1 MAKEQEEKYFF
12 NDFKDNRKSLNLTV
26 DDIVKST
33 KIQRQYIIAIEK
45 GEFSKLPPVYSRLF
59 LKSYCKI
66 TNLDQEKILFEFSK
80 FLKGNKSLSS
90 TNKTPSFIKNKK
102 SLNDLKSNNKLLLSD
117 DSSYF
122 IKRTNLL
129 SFAFA
134 LIIIVLSWITI
145 ASISKNNYVK
155 YQTKFDNTKL
165 NWDYLNNLTL
175 ADSQYVTI
183 EGNLKKNIIRYE
195 ILENIKNKILIS
207 NEKGIHIENRILR
220 KNDQEE
226 KVFKND
232 IKFGLLNGKIDLFIN
247 NKKLDFIHSDKA
259 IIGDI
264 TIEKKKI
271 KILLKYF
278 Q

>member
-1 MAKEQEEKYFF
+1 MAKNQEEKYFF
-12 NDFKDNRKSLNLTV
+12 NDFKNNRKSLNLTIEE
-26 DDIVKST
+26 IVKST
-33 KIQRQYIIAIEK
+33 KIQKQYIIAIEE
-45 GEFSKLPPVYSRLF
+45 GDFNKLPPVYSRLF

-90 TNKTPSFIKNKK
+90 TNKTPVFIKNKK
-102 SLNDLKSNNKLLLSD
+102 SINDLKSNNKLLSSED
-117 DSSYF
+117 PSYF

-129 SFAFA
+129 SFIFAFV
-134 LIIIVLSWITI
+134 IIVLSWITI
-145 ASISKNNYVK
+145 ASISKDNYIK

-183 EGNLKKNIIRYE
+183 DAILKKNIIRYE

-207 NEKGIHIENRILR
+207 DEKGIHLENRILR

-226 KVFKND
+226 KVFNSD
-232 IKFGLLNGKIDLFIN
+232 ITFGLLNGNINLFIN

-259 IIGDI
+259 IIGN
-264 TIEKKKI
+264 IEVKKKKI
-271 KILLKYF
+271 QIILKYF
-278 Q
+278 E

>member
-1 MAKEQEEKYFF
+1 MVKEQEEKYFF
-12 NDFKDNRKSLNLTV
+12 NDFKENRKSLNLTV

-33 KIQRQYIIAIEK
+33 KIQKQYIIAIEE
-45 GEFSKLPPVYSRLF
+45 GEFSKLPSVYSRLF

-66 TNLDQEKILFEFSK
+66 TNLDKEKILFEFSK

-90 TNKTPSFIKNKK
+90 TNKTPVFIKNKK
-102 SLNDLKSNNKLLLSD
+102 SLNDLKSNNKLFSSD

-129 SFAFA
+129 SFIFA
-134 LIIIVLSWITI
+134 LVIIVISWLTI
-145 ASISKNNYVK
+145 ASISKDNYIK

-175 ADSQYVTI
+175 ADSQYVKI
-183 EGNLKKNIIRYE
+183 DGNLKKNIIRYE
-195 ILENIKNKILIS
+195 ILGNIKNKILIS
-207 NEKGIHIENRILR
+207 DEKGIHLENRILR

-232 IKFGLLNGKIDLFIN
+232 IKFGLLNGNINLFIN
-247 NKKLDFIHSDKA
+247 NKKLDFIILTKQSLVILQLKR
-259 IIGDI
+259 
-264 TIEKKKI
+264 KK
-271 KILLKYF
+271 
-278 Q
+278 